1 VAGPRSAI
9 VAFALAVATS
19 CGSAA
24 TTPIA
29 AQPSPTVDTTMRDYV
44 ALIHTYW
51 MQELAADDASN
62 GANLAARVCLGM
74 DPPGTPTDLQL
85 VDPAACHDRA
95 TAILANAQWF
105 LAQLDRT
112 PAPPRFAQDDRA
124 FRDQLPKA
132 IADLIALIAAT
143 QSGNKDDVVKAATAY
158 NNDMY
163 PIVTDALNDVDPSVK
178 HP

>member
-1 VAGPRSAI
+1 MHIGRATI
-9 VAFALAVATS
+9 VLAVALTMS
-19 CGSAA
+19 CGGT
-24 TTPIA
+24 TTPTAIH
-29 AQPSPTVDTTMRDYV
+29 PSPTLDTTARDYV

-51 MQELAADDASN
+51 IQEQAADEASN
-62 GANLAARVCLGM
+62 GANVAARVCLGM
-74 DPPGTPTDLQL
+74 DPPGTATNLQL
-85 VDPAACHDRA
+85 VDPTACRERA

-112 PAPPRFAQDDRA
+112 PAPAKFAQDDRA

-132 IADLIALIAAT
+132 IADLNALVSAT
-143 QSGNKDDVVKAATAY
+143 QSGSKDDVVRAATAY

-163 PIVTDALNDVDPSVK
+163 PVVTDALNDVDPSVR